1 MRDLGLASAGG
12 VCVRCQLR
20 LLVASHARARRGIA
34 TSSGAAAVPPG
45 SAAAATAAEEDGRAH
60 ESWMQTGPPEPPSSI
75 PTLRPP
81 TDPFSPR
88 RPSSLSIFQSI
99 VESQARTP
107 AAPGAPAAGAAA
119 LGLVKD
125 VARIQTM
132 LEHEGATLADAFACF
147 EGSVYAQ
154 IKDNGA
160 VPQIIK
166 NQIAAVLL
174 EPLALAKPKDFDS
187 GELPGVARIT
197 DIMIELDVLRP
208 FAWAALVI
216 ELVQHIYR
224 QKTVPEAYAS
234 VKDFET
240 AMARRDVLLHDLV
253 GAWRA
258 FCAQRSS
265 APHGSSAPKPP
276 AKGAQAGK
284 AVQSNST
291 FQDAF
296 AAMFP
301 QYLLPS
307 MLKPSLAA
315 FATYK
320 LLTEPFNR
328 TRSIQSEAAPFLA
341 MMKTLIFQGPT
352 ARRPPQPADFEAV
365 LDVYPDLPRLLWPPK
380 PAKGQAYLNSASVFR
395 DAPRNAVS
403 TMYHHVNTAV
413 ASKNLGAVQ
422 RTWAQFWGEAAAP
435 DAERIAQLARHP
447 DMFDL
452 FIYAYTVLR
461 RPQQAIEVWSN
472 MERIGIKP
480 TIKTWSSM
488 LHGCVKASHLA
499 GVHAV
504 WDKLVRSGIQ
514 LDTAIW
520 TARIHGLFA
529 CGDPD
534 SGLRALEEMAHVWAH
549 RKDARHARIAVQP
562 SIEPVN
568 AALAGLLRLNRRS
581 DVNKLLAWASRRG
594 INPDL
599 YTFNTLLRP
608 LVRAGDMK
616 GIDEVFATMRSI
628 NIEADVAT
636 FVVLLEGALNQIGC
650 LAPAQQVEVVE
661 RILAAM
667 KDAGVEINMRTYAK
681 ILHLLL
687 REGGRAEEPV
697 KAVLAHIWH
706 RGLELTSH
714 IYTMLVDHYFSRDP
728 PDCAAVTALIE
739 NRRLHENRSI
749 DRVFWERVI
758 SGYAQA
764 GDTAR
769 ALDIFNR
776 VFVAGSTITFST
788 LYDLL
793 RPLLAEG
800 NMAAAARVVE
810 AARKMGRLEDGET
823 GAATAAAADGGRYW
837 RHRFW
842 HLVYRN
848 GLMGQHL
855 EAKFLLA
862 NQESMNQ
869 GL

>member
-1 MRDLGLASAGG
+1 MLRDLGLAGVGS
-12 VCVRCQLR
+12 VCVRCQFR
-20 LLVASHARARRGIA
+20 LLVASHARARRGIS
-34 TSSGAAAVPPG
+34 TSSSAAVPQDT
-45 SAAAATAAEEDGRAH
+45 AVATEDDGRLQ
-60 ESWMQTGPPEPPSSI
+60 EGWMHPGPPEPPSSI
-75 PTLRPP
+75 PPIRPP
-81 TDPFSPR
+81 TDPLSPR

-99 VESQARTP
+99 VESQAGAP
-107 AAPGAPAAGAAA
+107 ATPGAPAAGAAA
-119 LGLVKD
+119 IELVKD

-132 LEHEGATLADAFACF
+132 LEHEGATLAAAFAYF
-147 EGSVYAQ
+147 EDTVYPQ

-174 EPLALAKPKDFDS
+174 EPLALTKPKDFDS
-187 GELPGVARIT
+187 NELPSVARIT

-224 QKTVPEAYAS
+224 QKTVPEAYSS

-240 AMARRDVLLHDLV
+240 AMARRDVLLYDLV

-265 APHGSSAPKPP
+265 TPHGSSAPKPP
-276 AKGAQAGK
+276 TKSVQTGKNAQ
-284 AVQSNST
+284 NNT

-328 TRSIQSEAAPFLA
+328 TRSIQSEAAPFLG
-341 MMKTLIFQGPT
+341 MMKALIFQNTT
-352 ARRPPQPADFEAV
+352 ARRAPKPEDFETV
-365 LDVYPDLPRLLWPPK
+365 LDVYPDLSRFLWPPK
-380 PAKGQAYLNSASVFR
+380 STKDQGYLNSASVFR
-395 DAPRNAVS
+395 ETSRNAVA
-403 TMYHHVNTAV
+403 TMYHHVNEAIKN
-413 ASKNLGAVQ
+413 KNLGTIQ
-422 RTWAQFWGEAAAP
+422 RTWAQFWGEAATP
-435 DAERIAQLARHP
+435 DAARITKLAKHP

-461 RPQQAIEVWSN
+461 RPKLAVEVWNN

-488 LHGCVKASHLA
+488 LHGCVKASNLA
-499 GVHAV
+499 GLRTV

-534 SGLRALEEMAHVWAH
+534 AGLRALEEMAHIWTNRRDPQYAH
-549 RKDARHARIAVQP
+549 VAVQP

-568 AALAGLLRLNRRS
+568 AALVGLLRLNRRN
-581 DVNKLLAWASRRG
+581 DVNKLLTWASRRG

-650 LAPAQQVEVVE
+650 LPPAQQVAVVE
-661 RILAAM
+661 RIFAAM
-667 KDAGVEINMRTYAK
+667 KEAGVEINMHTYAK

-687 REGGRAEEPV
+687 REGSRAEEPV
-697 KAVLAHIWH
+697 KAVLAHIWR

-739 NRRLHENRSI
+739 NRRLHENRAI

-764 GDTAR
+764 GETGR

-800 NMAAAARVVE
+800 NVAAAARVVE
-810 AARKMGRLEDGET
+810 AARKIGRLEDGET
-823 GAATAAAADGGRYW
+823 GAGAATADGGRYW

-842 HLVYRN
+842 HLVYRH

-855 EAKFLLA
+855 EAKFLQA

-869 GL
+869 GWTW